1 MPIKPICTA
10 IVTAVTAALLAASPF
25 VQGEEVALKAVTAW
39 PKSNPGSQSFLR
51 FIDKANKAGKGLFHI
66 NYIGGPEVTKP
77 REQPN
82 AMRNGLF
89 DMMYGPGPYYSGLF
103 PEVDFIQFTTPA
115 EAHASGAFEMIRGVM
130 KQKMG
135 ARFMGWFDSGLGLYL
150 FTLTEPKRTAS
161 GGIDLTGLK
170 MRSSP
175 AYRNFIKD
183 LGGTAIVMSPRDI
196 YTALQRGT
204 IDGLGTGLQV
214 LVDEKLEKFVKYRIE
229 PPMSHTGIFM
239 IMNQKVY
246 DGLPKQA
253 RDLLDKLSADWE
265 VESRAFQAK
274 KEGEHK
280 ANLAAAGMKTITL
293 QEPEGKKFV
302 ALFRKGVW
310 QRMVKNEKIKIDLN
324 KLKKMLNYEG

>member
-1 MPIKPICTA
+1 MSFKPICTA
-10 IVTAVTAALLAASPF
+10 IVTAVSVALLAAPQF
-25 VQGEEVALKAVTAW
+25 AQGEQVFRAVSAF
-39 PKSNPGSQSFLR
+39 PKTNPLTQSFLR
-51 FIDKANKAGKGLFHI
+51 FIDKANKNSKGLFTI
-66 NYIGGPEVTKP
+66 RYIGGPEVTKP